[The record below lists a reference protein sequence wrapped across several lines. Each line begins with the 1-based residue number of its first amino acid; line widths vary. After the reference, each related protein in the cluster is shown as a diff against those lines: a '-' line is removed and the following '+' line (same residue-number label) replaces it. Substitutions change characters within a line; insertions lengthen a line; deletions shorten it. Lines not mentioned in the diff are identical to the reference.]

1 MKSIVCKNILH
12 IICVCAYF
20 FVPLRVNSNVD
31 LIHTKHIMKK
41 LLLILSIL
49 VISLSAS
56 AADLNPFAY
65 NLKSEY
71 NDKTQT
77 LTINFTLNAPASYMK
92 LAISNG
98 QRDVWTKEYLASSY
112 QAGKVPKAT
121 YTETIDALTLP
132 QGEELTWR
140 VDVKGAAVASP
151 TFVKNDVRLYAPTSV
166 DIDNNPEN
174 ANFGTVFCVEGLNGA
189 YQTSG
194 YTNYISYTDGAGL
207 YVLNADGSARKM
219 PYRENRYGYNGGV
232 VDKPNRDRPFF
243 GNNGTNDLKGYNA
256 FRVRVSDDGRIFVTA
271 FAKNGHVLWEAK
283 KECFSA
289 TTEAEWSANTGWYKI
304 VTTADSNT
312 KMATTKRNCSH
323 DDCGIY
329 SLYQGNADT
338 GPFIAGPN
346 LGFDV
351 RGSGDNLQLLMLAGC
366 KQAIV
371 WSTPG
376 HYYCDEYDLGRA
388 TLWNTPPSR
397 RIFAGHSDG
406 VDIVNPQGVQV
417 QYDKNGNVWMCQH
430 RGVKTNTTLARV
442 NRSLTSTKK
451 NNVEIGQVDHNESSH
466 TYRRCGAI
474 RFNED
479 FSQVVIASNA
489 NGNGGGFTVYPVDA
503 STGMPIWAQG
513 TEVNTYSKTGVSL
526 MDFAWDYAGNLYIAA
541 DNATNGERIAV
552 YAMPHAADRVVSTP
566 AASRYAFSVNCQAGK
581 QCTVTTIC
589 NPSEAGTIT
598 CSVGGNAR
606 AAGMLTLESC
616 TELTVTAV
624 PEDGYKFLNWTDGNG
639 NVLSTNKEFTFYV
652 TEDITLKAN
661 FEYATYT
668 GVVWKNLFLNG
679 EDIADKESETY
690 ASRNE
695 RLWRLFQV
703 EYNAY
708 FSDHIDAGVV
718 NDKFKVYYFLNTA
731 ARTDSEETN
740 STIRTNTDNLV
751 DNSSYSF
758 HWLGQYV
765 EGIVGKGDLGAYTN
779 KDGTYHLWGYYLQA
793 FFNRM
798 GIYNADITQ
807 ETNLNSLTGYPNTN
821 FSETGKT
828 EKWRPYWAEA
838 VCNLP
843 QTMKYSD
850 YMPTI
855 ATWKRPSVKSK
866 ETDYITPKGSS
877 VKCYGSSWYKWNHP
891 HTAGFPEDQKD
902 VDYQKYFILAWRKGS
917 PTAEEIVHHVYESNM
932 ELHASYVLKNID
944 EEDRVDVSKYDASN
958 NDVFK
963 LMLNR
968 RWVDLDPDPTRVP
981 THNLTITRK
990 LQAGMYNTI
999 CLPFSVDLTGLADN
1013 ATYKHP
1019 LKDADAYE
1027 FAGTTTSTYNESG
1040 EPVTIL
1046 NFNKVTQLQAGV
1058 PYLIKLKGNA
1068 DVTDVLP
1075 FTGVACDTILR
1086 PSVGGGLIFQPTIN
1100 PTTVPEGS
1108 LILVANNRLALTTEE
1123 GGMLGM
1129 RGYFMIDPTNPLLAD
1144 DIAEQAKDGRVY
1156 LSFHKPVT
1164 TSVPLAPEAEQPKQ
1178 PKVRKVMY
1186 DGKIYI
1192 LRGDEVYTITG
1203 HRVK

>member
-1 MKSIVCKNILH
+1 
-12 IICVCAYF
+12 
-20 FVPLRVNSNVD
+20 
-31 LIHTKHIMKK
+31 MKK
-41 LLLILSIL
+41 LLLILSIF
-49 VISLSAS
+49 VVSLSAS

-77 LTINFTLNAPASYMK
+77 LTINFTLNAPATYVK
-92 LAISNG
+92 LAISDG
-98 QRDVWTKEYLASSY
+98 ASDVWTKEYLASSY

-132 QGEELTWR
+132 QGKNLTWR

-194 YTNYISYTDGAGL
+194 YTGYISYEDGAGL
-207 YVLNADGSARKM
+207 YVLNADGTARKM
-219 PYRENRYGYNGGV
+219 PYQTEKVRYGYNGGV
-232 VDKPNRDRPFF
+232 VNEPNRTRPFF
-243 GNNGTNDLKGYNA
+243 GNNGTNDLKGYHA
-256 FRVRVSDDGRIFVTA
+256 YRVRVSDDGRIFVTA
-271 FAKNGHVLWEAK
+271 FSIHGHVLWEAK
-283 KECFSA
+283 KDCFSA
-289 TTEAEWSANTGWYKI
+289 TTQAEWSANTGWYKI
-304 VTTADSNT
+304 MTTADSNT

-323 DDCGIY
+323 EDCGIY
-329 SLYQGNADT
+329 SLYQGNAST
-338 GPFIAGPN
+338 GTFIAGPN

-351 RGSGDNLQLLMLAGC
+351 RGSGDNLKLLMLAGC

-371 WSTPG
+371 WSTPA
-376 HYYCDEYDLGRA
+376 HFYCDEYDLGRA
-388 TLWNTPPSR
+388 TLWNTAPSR

-430 RGVKTNTTLARV
+430 RGVTTNTTLARI
-442 NRSLTSTKK
+442 NRKLDSTKK

-466 TYRRCGAI
+466 TFRRCGAI

-479 FSQVVIASNA
+479 FTQVAIASNEY
-489 NGNGGGFTVYPVDA
+489 GSGGGFTVYPVDA
-503 STGMPIWAQG
+503 STGMPIWEQG
-513 TEVNTYSKTGVSL
+513 TEVDTYNKTGVSL
-526 MDFAWDYAGNLYIAA
+526 MDLAWDYAGNLYIAA
-541 DNATNGERIAV
+541 DASTNGERIAV
-552 YAMPHAADRVVSTP
+552 YAMPHTADRVVSTP
-566 AASRYAFSVNCQAGK
+566 AASKYAFTVSCQAGK

-598 CSVGGNAR
+598 CSVAGNTR
-606 AAGMLTLESC
+606 AAGVFTLESC
-616 TELTVTAV
+616 TELTVTAI
-624 PEDGYKFLNWTDGNG
+624 PEDGYKFLNWKDGSG
-639 NVLSTNKEFTFYV
+639 NVLSTNKEFAFYV

-668 GVVWKNLFLNG
+668 GIVWKNLFLGGPSN
-679 EDIADKESETY
+679 DIATETAEY
-690 ASRNE
+690 PNAND
-695 RLWRLFQV
+695 RLWRLLQV
-703 EYNAY
+703 EYGRHYGINLTDIVDHQKSNVTTRTQTSLGSKKQFNVVGFDNNHTGSLMEFFKNNDLFRWVGNYIIKQSWLLTTLGQGNGWAY
-708 FSDHIDAGVV
+708 HTYMFI
-718 NDKFKVYYFLNTA
+718 N
-731 ARTDSEETN
+731 RTDTAVNWAQQSN
-740 STIRTNTDNLV
+740 GNWV
-751 DNSSYSF
+751 
-758 HWLGQYV
+758 
-765 EGIVGKGDLGAYTN
+765 GDLSNYAFN
-779 KDGTYHLWGYYLQA
+779 GTSPANNDRKWEKFL
-793 FFNRM
+793 
-798 GIYNADITQ
+798 IYGQT
-807 ETNLNSLTGYPNTN
+807 
-821 FSETGKT
+821 KH
-828 EKWRPYWAEA
+828 WRPYWAES

-843 QTMKYSD
+843 MTMKYSD
-850 YMPTI
+850 YMPTV
-855 ATWKRPSVKSK
+855 ATWTRPSCPTGYVTKQGTSTK
-866 ETDYITPKGSS
+866 IYPSD
-877 VKCYGSSWYKWNHP
+877 WYKWNHP
-891 HTAGFPEDQKD
+891 HTDGFPADQKD

-932 ELHASYVLKNID
+932 ELHASYVLENID

-958 NDVFK
+958 DDVFQ
-963 LMLNR
+963 LMSNR
-968 RWVDLDPDPTRVP
+968 RWVNLDPNPTVVP
-981 THNLTITRK
+981 THSLTITRK

-999 CLPFSVDLTGLADN
+999 CLPFNVNLTGLADN
-1013 ATYKHP
+1013 NDYKHP

-1040 EPVTIL
+1040 EPVTVL
-1046 NFNKVTQLQAGV
+1046 NFNKVTQLRAGT

-1068 DVTDVLP
+1068 DVTDVMP

-1100 PTTVPEGS
+1100 PTTVPAGA

-1156 LSFHKPVT
+1156 LSFQKPVT

-1186 DGKIYI
+1186 NGQIYI

-1203 HRVK
+1203 HRIK

>member
-1 MKSIVCKNILH
+1 
-12 IICVCAYF
+12 
-20 FVPLRVNSNVD
+20 
-31 LIHTKHIMKK
+31 MKK
-41 LLLILSIL
+41 FLLSVVFAMVALTTTF
-49 VISLSAS
+49 

-71 NDKTQT
+71 NDKAQT
-77 LTINFTLNAPASYMK
+77 LTINFTLNAPASYVK

-98 QRDVWTKEYLASSY
+98 TRDVWTKEYLASSY

-140 VDVKGAAVASP
+140 VDVKGATVASP

-194 YTNYISYTDGAGL
+194 YTGYISYEDGAGL
-207 YVLNADGSARKM
+207 YLLNADGSARKM
-219 PYRENRYGYNGGV
+219 PYQTTKVRYGYNGGV
-232 VDKPNRDRPFF
+232 VNKDKDGQEDRDRPFF
-243 GNNGTNDLKGYNA
+243 GNNGTNDLKGYHA
-256 FRVRVSDDGRIFVTA
+256 YRVRVSDDGRIFVTA
-271 FAKNGHVLWEAK
+271 FSIHGHVLWEAK

-289 TTEAEWSANTGWYKI
+289 TTQAEWSANTGWHRVMAK
-304 VTTADSNT
+304 SNANT
-312 KMATTKRNCSH
+312 FMAETKRNCSH
-323 DDCGIY
+323 TYCGIY
-329 SLYQGNADT
+329 SLYEGNAT
-338 GPFIAGPN
+338 SGKFIAGPN

-351 RGSGDNLQLLMLAGC
+351 RGSGDQLKLLMLSGC
-366 KQAIV
+366 QQAIV
-371 WSTPG
+371 YSTPA
-376 HYYCDEYDLGRA
+376 HFYCDEYDLG
-388 TLWNTPPSR
+388 TKTMWNTPPSK
-397 RIFAGHSDG
+397 RIFAGHSNG

-417 QYDKNGNVWMCQH
+417 QYDKSGNVWVCQH
-430 RGVKTNTTLARV
+430 RAGTDNTTLARI
-442 NRSLTSTKK
+442 NRSLASTKK

-466 TYRRCGAI
+466 IYRRCGAI

-479 FSQVVIASNA
+479 FTQVAIASNA
-489 NGNGGGFTVYPVDA
+489 NPTAGNNQGGGFTVYPVNQ
-503 STGMPIWAQG
+503 STGMPIWEQG
-513 TEVNTYSKTGVSL
+513 TQVNTYSKTGYSL
-526 MDFAWDYAGNLYIAA
+526 MDLAWDYAGNLYIAA
-541 DNATNGERIAV
+541 DASTNGERIAV
-552 YAMPHAADRVVSTP
+552 YAMPHTADRVVSTP
-566 AASRYAFSVNCQAGK
+566 AASRYAFTVSCQAGK

-598 CSVGGNAR
+598 CSVAGNTR
-606 AAGMLTLESC
+606 AAGVFTLGSC

-624 PEDGYKFLNWTDGNG
+624 PEDGYKFINWTDGNG

-668 GVVWKNLFLNG
+668 GIVWKNLFLNG
-679 EDIADKESETY
+679 EDIADVES
-690 ASRNE
+690 ADCADRNE
-695 RLWRLFQV
+695 RLWRFFQV

-708 FSDHIDAGVV
+708 FSDHLDLGKVD
-718 NDKFKVYYFLNTA
+718 DKFKVFYFLYTS
-731 ARTDSEETN
+731 ARTDDQETN
-740 STIRTNTDNLV
+740 ATIRSNTENLV

-758 HWLGQYV
+758 YWLGQYV

-798 GIYNADITQ
+798 GIYNADITS

-828 EKWRPYWAEA
+828 EKWRPYWAET
-838 VCNLP
+838 VCKLP

-850 YMPTI
+850 YMPTV
-855 ATWKRPSVKSK
+855 ATWKRPSVKST

-891 HTAGFPEDQKD
+891 HTDGFPEDQKD
-902 VDYQKYFILAWRKGS
+902 VTYKKYFILAWRKGS
-917 PTAEEIVHHVYESNM
+917 PMAEEIVHHVYESNM

-958 NDVFK
+958 DDVIQ

-968 RWVDLDPDPTRVP
+968 HWVNLDPDPTRVP

-990 LQAGMYNTI
+990 LQAGMFNTI
-999 CLPFSVDLTGLADN
+999 CLPFDVNLTGLADN
-1013 ATYKHP
+1013 NDYKHP

-1040 EPVTIL
+1040 EPVTVL
-1046 NFNKVTQLQAGV
+1046 NFNKVTQLRAGT
-1058 PYLIKLKGNA
+1058 PYLIQLKGDA

-1075 FTGVACDTILR
+1075 FTSVACDTILR

-1100 PTTVPEGS
+1100 PTTVPAGS

-1129 RGYFMIDPTNPLLAD
+1129 RGYFMIDPNNPLSAA
-1144 DIAEQAKDGRVY
+1144 DIAEQAADGRVY
-1156 LSFHKPVT
+1156 LSFQKPTT
-1164 TSVPLAPEAEQPKQ
+1164 TSIPVAPEAEQQLKPE
-1178 PKVRKVMY
+1178 VRKVMR
-1186 DGKIYI
+1186 DGQIYI

-1203 HRVK
+1203 HRVR